1 MIQKIIIIL
10 LLLLPTTAI
19 SAEHFSGMIGV
30 HSDYVWRGYSQND
43 GEVALSAGVGV
54 ALGGFTLAAWASQVD
69 FNDDAKYEYDLVA
82 GYDYW
87 VNDNFK
93 LSGGYIRYAWD
104 EVYDTIEEAYVG
116 FSTYGVSLTYYQDID
131 NSDLDFVNAI
141 VEVPFIKEF
150 DVSLEYGKAT
160 GFDNYKAI
168 NISKELGDWTV
179 GGQIGSEESTIGIVW
194 NF

>member
-104 EVYDTIEEAYVG
+104 EIYDTIEEAYVG

-150 DVSLEYGKAT
+150 DISLEYGKAT

-179 GGQIGSEESTIGIVW
+179 GGQIGSEESTIGISW

>member
-104 EVYDTIEEAYVG
+104 EIYDTIEEAYVG

-168 NISKELGDWTV
+168 NISKDLGDWTV

>member
-104 EVYDTIEEAYVG
+104 EIYDTIEEAYVG

-141 VEVPFIKEF
+141 VEIPFIKEF

>member
-141 VEVPFIKEF
+141 VDVPFVKGF

-168 NISKELGDWTV
+168 NISKDLGDWTV

>member
-1 MIQKIIIIL
+1 M
-10 LLLLPTTAI
+10 AI
-19 SAEHFSGMIGV
+19 
-30 HSDYVWRGYSQND
+30 
-43 GEVALSAGVGV
+43 
-54 ALGGFTLAAWASQVD
+54 
-69 FNDDAKYEYDLVA
+69 
-82 GYDYW
+82 YDYW
-87 VNDNFK
+87 INDNFRV
-93 LSGGYIRYAWD
+93 SGGYFRYAWD

-116 FSTYGVSLTYYQDID
+116 VGAYGVSLTYYQDID

-141 VEVPFIKEF
+141 VDVPFVKGF

-179 GGQIGSEESTIGIVW
+179 GGQIGSEESTIGILW

>member
-104 EVYDTIEEAYVG
+104 EIYDTIEEAYVG

>member
-179 GGQIGSEESTIGIVW
+179 GGQIGSEESTIGILW

>member
-160 GFDNYKAI
+160 GFNNYKAI

>member
-104 EVYDTIEEAYVG
+104 EIYDTIEEAYVG

-179 GGQIGSEESTIGIVW
+179 GGQIGSEESTIGIAW

>member
-1 MIQKIIIIL
+1 MYKRQ
-10 LLLLPTTAI
+10 
-19 SAEHFSGMIGV
+19 AEHFSGTIGA

-43 GEVALSAGVGV
+43 GEVAVSAGVGV
-54 ALGGFTLAAWASQVD
+54 TFKGVTLAAWASQVD

-82 GYDYW
+82 NYDYW
-87 VNDNFK
+87 INDNFRV
-93 LSGGYIRYAWD
+93 SGGYIRYAWD

-116 FSTYGVSLTYYQDID
+116 FGAYGVAVTYYQDID

-141 VEVPFIKEF
+141 VDVPFVEGF

-179 GGQIGSEESTIGIVW
+179 GGQIGSEESTIGILW

>member
-179 GGQIGSEESTIGIVW
+179 GGQIGSEESTIGIAW

>member
-1 MIQKIIIIL
+1 MIKKIVSVL
-10 LLLLPTTAI
+10 LFLLSTTAI
-19 SAEHFSGMIGV
+19 SAEHFNGTIGV

-54 ALGGFTLAAWASQVD
+54 AFKGFTLAAWASQVD

-87 VNDNFK
+87 VNDNFR
-93 LSGGYIRYAWD
+93 LSGGYIRYDWD
-104 EVYDTIEEAYVG
+104 EVYNDIEEAYVG
-116 FSTYGVSLTYYQDID
+116 FGAYGVSVTYYQDLD

-141 VEVPFIKEF
+141 VDVPFIKGF

-160 GFDNYKAI
+160 GFDSYQAI
-168 NISKELGDWTV
+168 NVSKELGDWTV
-179 GGQIGSEESTIGIVW
+179 GGQIGSEESTIGISW

>member
-1 MIQKIIIIL
+1 M
-10 LLLLPTTAI
+10 A
-19 SAEHFSGMIGV
+19 
-30 HSDYVWRGYSQND
+30 N
-43 GEVALSAGVGV
+43 
-54 ALGGFTLAAWASQVD
+54 
-69 FNDDAKYEYDLVA
+69 
-82 GYDYW
+82 YDYW
-87 VNDNFK
+87 INDNFRV
-93 LSGGYIRYAWD
+93 SGGYIRYAWD

-116 FSTYGVSLTYYQDID
+116 FGAYGVAVTYYQDID

-141 VEVPFIKEF
+141 VDVPFVEGF

-179 GGQIGSEESTIGIVW
+179 GGQIGSEESTIGITW

>member
-168 NISKELGDWTV
+168 NISKDLGDWTV

>member
-141 VEVPFIKEF
+141 VDVPFVKGF

>member
-141 VEVPFIKEF
+141 VEVPFIKQF

-168 NISKELGDWTV
+168 NISKELGDWIV

>member
-104 EVYDTIEEAYVG
+104 EVYATIEEAYVG

>member
-168 NISKELGDWTV
+168 NISKDLGDWTV
-179 GGQIGSEESTIGIVW
+179 GGQIGSEESTIGILW

>member
-104 EVYDTIEEAYVG
+104 EVYDTIEEAYIG

>member
-19 SAEHFSGMIGV
+19 SAEHFSGTIGA

-43 GEVALSAGVGV
+43 GEVAVSAGVGV
-54 ALGGFTLAAWASQVD
+54 TFKGVTLAAWASQVD

-82 GYDYW
+82 NYDYW
-87 VNDNFK
+87 INDNFRV
-93 LSGGYIRYAWD
+93 SGGYIRYAWD

-116 FSTYGVSLTYYQDID
+116 FGAYGVAVTYYQDID

-141 VEVPFIKEF
+141 VDVPFVEGF

-179 GGQIGSEESTIGIVW
+179 GGQIGSEESTIGILW

>member
-141 VEVPFIKEF
+141 VEIPFIKEF

>member
-104 EVYDTIEEAYVG
+104 EVYATIEEAYVG

-141 VEVPFIKEF
+141 VEVPFIKQF

-160 GFDNYKAI
+160 GFNNYKAI

-179 GGQIGSEESTIGIVW
+179 GGQIGSEESTIGILW

>member
-104 EVYDTIEEAYVG
+104 EIYDTIEEAYVG

-141 VEVPFIKEF
+141 VEVPFIKQF

>member
-141 VEVPFIKEF
+141 VDVPFVEGF

-179 GGQIGSEESTIGIVW
+179 GGQIGSEESTIGIAW

>member
-1 MIQKIIIIL
+1 
-10 LLLLPTTAI
+10 
-19 SAEHFSGMIGV
+19 MIGV

-168 NISKELGDWTV
+168 NISKDLGDWTV

>member
-168 NISKELGDWTV
+168 NISKDLGDWTV
-179 GGQIGSEESTIGIVW
+179 GGQIGSEESTIGIAW

>member
-104 EVYDTIEEAYVG
+104 EIYDTIEEAYVG

-150 DVSLEYGKAT
+150 DISLEYGKAT

>member
-104 EVYDTIEEAYVG
+104 EVYATIEEAYVG

-179 GGQIGSEESTIGIVW
+179 GGQIGSEESTIGISW

>member
-141 VEVPFIKEF
+141 VEVPFIKQF

>member
-104 EVYDTIEEAYVG
+104 EIYDTIEEAYVG

-150 DVSLEYGKAT
+150 DISLEYGKAT

-168 NISKELGDWTV
+168 NISKDLGDWTV

>member
-19 SAEHFSGMIGV
+19 SAEHFSGMVGV

-141 VEVPFIKEF
+141 VDVPFVKGF

-168 NISKELGDWTV
+168 NISKDLGDWTV

>member
-104 EVYDTIEEAYVG
+104 EVYATIEEAYVG

-141 VEVPFIKEF
+141 VEVPFIKQF

-160 GFDNYKAI
+160 GFNNYKAI

-179 GGQIGSEESTIGIVW
+179 GGQIGSEESTIGIAW

>member
-1 MIQKIIIIL
+1 MSLDKILIL
-10 LLLLPTTAI
+10 DFGSQFTQLIARRIREL
-19 SAEHFSGMIGV
+19 GV
-30 HSDYVWRGYSQND
+30 YC
-43 GEVALSAGVGV
+43 E
-54 ALGGFTLAAWASQVD
+54 
-69 FNDDAKYEYDLVA
+69 
-82 GYDYW
+82 
-87 VNDNFK
+87 
-93 LSGGYIRYAWD
+93 I
-104 EVYDTIEEAYVG
+104 
-116 FSTYGVSLTYYQDID
+116 VSHKRIKNQDID